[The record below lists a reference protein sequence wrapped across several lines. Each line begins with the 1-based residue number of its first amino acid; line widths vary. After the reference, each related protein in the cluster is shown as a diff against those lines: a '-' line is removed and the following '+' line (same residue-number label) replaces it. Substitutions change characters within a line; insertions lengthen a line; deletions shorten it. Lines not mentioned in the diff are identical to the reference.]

1 MRSSAV
7 SLAFGLVTVIALSA
21 QVSSQRGNLVHIPVR
36 GARGRLSDRIHA
48 QHRGAPARY
57 HLWHANAKAA
67 SGYGSDGD
75 YDDGST
81 YSYDDS
87 YGDEYYDDY
96 SSGDYSTGGYGES
109 GDNYGDS
116 YSASTPSYDD
126 YSEDYYGDSYST
138 STPYGNDY
146 YDSGYGDSYSTSTPS
161 NDDYYGDDHYGD
173 DYYGDDYGSD
183 YGDSYS
189 TSTPSH
195 DDYYG
200 DDGYS
205 ETPYTTPT
213 PSHSSDYGYDYNRG
227 KSEEPVEIKAGSS
240 AFYWYGE
247 IGVGTPQQKM
257 TVAFDISSSL
267 SWVRKSGGC
276 PSSGYSSFAS
286 DKSSETPDI
295 GCNGFDASQS
305 KTFKGD
311 GHEVQV
317 DTQDYGSFTGHF
329 YNDVI
334 NLGGLKAQTQFAKVY
349 PDQFPQ
355 DYPFDG
361 ALGLGLPS
369 VSSANDKVTPWFHS
383 ILKSKSGCSSPI
395 YGIYPATPKHGA
407 ASSTSTSHTN
417 KRHYEDDSYY
427 EAPEHK
433 LVFCGLDLSYYPGLN
448 DSSNIESF
456 VRQKG
461 LSVTKS
467 NDGFWQIPFLGLSDG
482 KEDYFEPWEQSYS
495 IKKNKQPP
503 QAIYDTNSIQI
514 RLPHKQ
520 LAKVHKRL
528 GAKSC
533 SDGLC
538 EIDCSVSK
546 KGPTFTFSFGSAADF
561 KNYHP
566 PAATTPSSPS
576 SGEYGSGGGDC
587 EKTYDQYV
595 ALCGVN
601 TKVGTE
607 EYKGCM
613 KQANA
618 WYKICQVQTSYSG
631 SAGSSSGGS
640 TDYSETSCKA
650 TYDQYI
656 ALCGVNTADGTDE
669 REACVDMAE
678 SWYTICKAHTS
689 RRLKQRSAYKIPEYQ
704 IKFPPSTYVIKDE
717 SGKCYSAFTDF
728 GCATTTTYEDDYY
741 KRRARRSDDGY
752 YQCDE
757 PKDLVVIG
765 STFFQNLP
773 VSFFL
778 GSQVPQQQDE
788 YRLSK
793 RFIPTGYDGMSM
805 PECQGS
811 PADGSCYVYLP

>member
-1 MRSSAV
+1 MWSPSIT
-7 SLAFGLVTVIALSA
+7 LALGLVAVLAASVSA
-21 QVSSQRGNLVHIPVR
+21 QRGHLVHVPVR
-36 GARGRLSDRIHA
+36 GARGRLADRINA

-57 HLWHANAKAA
+57 NLWHTNANVKAA
-67 SGYGSDGD
+67 SGYGGEED
-75 YDDGST
+75 YDEGNT

-87 YGDEYYDDY
+87 YGDDYYDDY
-96 SSGDYSTGGYGES
+96 SSEGYEDSGDYYGES
-109 GDNYGDS
+109 
-116 YSASTPSYDD
+116 YSSSTPSYDD
-126 YSEDYYGDSYST
+126 YSDDYYGDSYST
-138 STPYGNDY
+138 STPA
-146 YDSGYGDSYSTSTPS
+146 P
-161 NDDYYGDDHYGD
+161 DDHYGD
-173 DYYGDDYGSD
+173 DYYGDDYGND
-183 YGDSYS
+183 YGDSYP

-195 DDYYG
+195 YG
-200 DDGYS
+200 DDYDSGYS
-205 ETPYTTPT
+205 ETPYSTPT
-213 PSHSSDYGYDYNRG
+213 PSHSGGYGSDYG
-227 KSEEPVEIKAGSS
+227 KSEEPVEVNAGSS

-247 IGVGTPQQKM
+247 IGVGTPEQKL

-276 PSSGYSSFAS
+276 PSGSYSSFYN
-286 DKSSETPDI
+286 DKRSAEPDV

-329 YNDVI
+329 YSDVL
-334 NLGGLKAQTQFAKVY
+334 NLGGLKAQTQFAKVF

-369 VSSANDKVTPWFHS
+369 VSSANDKITPWFHN
-383 ILKSKSGCSSPI
+383 ILKSKSGCSSPV
-395 YGIYPATPKHGA
+395 YGIYPATPKHDA
-407 ASSTSTSHTN
+407 ASSASTSSLD

-427 EAPEHK
+427 EPPEHK
-433 LVFCGLDLSYYPGLN
+433 LVFCGLDLNYYPGLN
-448 DSSNIESF
+448 DSSDIETF
-456 VRQKG
+456 LRKKG
-461 LSVTKS
+461 LSVTKAK
-467 NDGFWQIPFLGLSDG
+467 NGFWQIPFLGLSDG
-482 KEDYFEPWEQSYS
+482 KDEYFEPWEQSYN

-528 GAKSC
+528 NVRSC
-533 SDGLC
+533 SNGLC
-538 EIDCSVSK
+538 QIDCSLRE
-546 KGPTFTFSFGSAADF
+546 KGPTFTFSFGSASDF

-566 PAATTPSSPS
+566 PAQTYPSYSTPTPTQTDASYQTPSPS

-587 EKTYDQYV
+587 KKTYDQYV

-601 TKVGTE
+601 TEVGTE

-618 WYKICQVQTSYSG
+618 WYKICQVQTSYAGSSG
-631 SAGSSSGGS
+631 SSSGSSSGGS

-689 RRLKQRSAYKIPEYQ
+689 RRLKQRSTTKIPEYR
-704 IKFPPSTYVIKDE
+704 IKFPPASYVVKDE

-728 GCATTTTYEDDYY
+728 GCTTTTSYGDDYY
-741 KRRARRSDDGY
+741 KHRVRRSDDGY

-778 GSQVPQQQDE
+778 GSEVPQQQE
-788 YRLSK
+788 YGYRLSR
-793 RFIPTGYDGMSM
+793 RFIDTGYNGMSM
-805 PECQGS
+805 PECQGTGD
-811 PADGSCYVYLP
+811 DGDCYVYYNP